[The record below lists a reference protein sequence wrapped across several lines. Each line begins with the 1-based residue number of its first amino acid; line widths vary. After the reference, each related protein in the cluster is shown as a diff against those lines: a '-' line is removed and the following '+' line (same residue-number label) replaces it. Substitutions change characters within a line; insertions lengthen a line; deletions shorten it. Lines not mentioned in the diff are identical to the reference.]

1 MRKNPLK
8 NLSNITITIILIFIS
23 LYLSFA
29 LALHQI
35 WDSSPSGIIGGL
47 FTSIAAVLDSLLGI
61 SVWFII
67 ISLYALIAIRLK
79 IIAPINISK
88 SVLAFMLLSIAGLSG
103 DGALGGIVNT
113 LIDPLFGELT
123 GKIILAFM
131 LIICIFIISGNSGRE
146 LYKGYRTTER
156 LLILIKQKLS
166 IKRLNTKKSIEEETS
181 IKVNKADSAILNN
194 KRKLTSISVNKS
206 YTLPSLDLLDTPKEE
221 NSIDQDSLKVRA
233 IELEKAIL
241 PFEFV
246 KVIKWIPGPMATTFY
261 TELEADTKISK
272 LLSRLNDIARSLGLP
287 DDCVRISGNIEGQ
300 KNIIGIEL
308 PNPER
313 SYCLIRKVL
322 EHPSYKDSDATL
334 PLALGIGIDG
344 EYICEDLSALPHLLL
359 AGSTGSGKTVALNVI
374 LLSLIYRK
382 TPSELNLVLID
393 PKLVEFSLYR
403 GIPHLLG
410 NVVTDMNES
419 VYVLQDLIDL
429 MESRYQKFQNA
440 QVTKISEYNSEV
452 TKEKRMP
459 HTVVFIDEL
468 GDLMLSHGKKVEDL
482 LGRLSQK
489 ARAAGIHLV
498 LATQRPTSDIIKGLI
513 KANVPARLA
522 FKVSNHVDSRV
533 IIDSKG
539 AESMLGKGDC
549 LLQTTEN
556 KSLKRIQSPL
566 VTTKEIKKVVKSIS

>member
-1 MRKNPLK
+1 
-8 NLSNITITIILIFIS
+8 
-23 LYLSFA
+23 
-29 LALHQI
+29 
-35 WDSSPSGIIGGL
+35 
-47 FTSIAAVLDSLLGI
+47 
-61 SVWFII
+61 
-67 ISLYALIAIRLK
+67 
-79 IIAPINISK
+79 
-88 SVLAFMLLSIAGLSG
+88 
-103 DGALGGIVNT
+103 
-113 LIDPLFGELT
+113 
-123 GKIILAFM
+123 
-131 LIICIFIISGNSGRE
+131 
-146 LYKGYRTTER
+146 
-156 LLILIKQKLS
+156 
-166 IKRLNTKKSIEEETS
+166 
-181 IKVNKADSAILNN
+181 
-194 KRKLTSISVNKS
+194 
-206 YTLPSLDLLDTPKEE
+206 LDLLDTPKEE
-221 NSIDQDSLKVRA
+221 NSMDQDSLKVRA

-246 KVIKWIPGPMATTFY
+246 KVSKWIPGPMATTFY
-261 TELEADTKISK
+261 TELEADAKVSN
-272 LLSRLNDIARSLGLP
+272 LLSRSNDIARSLGLP
-287 DDCVRISGNIEGQ
+287 DDCVRISGNIKGQ

-313 SYCLIRKVL
+313 SFCLIRKVL

-344 EYICEDLSALPHLLL
+344 EYICEDLSAMPHLLL

-410 NVVTDMNES
+410 NIVTDMDES
-419 VYVLQDLIDL
+419 VHVLRELIDL
-429 MESRYQKFQNA
+429 MDSRYQKFQNA
-440 QVTKISEYNSEV
+440 QVTKINEYNSEV

-513 KANVPARLA
+513 KANIPTRLA
-522 FKVSNHVDSRV
+522 FKVSNNVDSRV
-533 IIDSKG
+533 ILDSKG

-549 LLQTTEN
+549 LLKTTGS

-566 VTTKEIKKVVKSIS
+566 VTTEEIKKVVKAIN